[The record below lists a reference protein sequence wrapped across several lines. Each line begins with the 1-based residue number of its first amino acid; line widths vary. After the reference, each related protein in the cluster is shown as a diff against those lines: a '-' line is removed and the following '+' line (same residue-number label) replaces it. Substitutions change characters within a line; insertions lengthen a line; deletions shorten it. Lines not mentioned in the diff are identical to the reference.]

1 MIDDQNP
8 EPPVPTEAGSVTGTG
23 STDDTAVD
31 ADEREILE
39 DAREDVLDFL
49 EGLLDSMDA
58 DGDVVAEITDEGNI
72 AAVIEGA
79 DGGLLI
85 GRRGQTLDAIQEL
98 MRTAVQHKAKTRVR
112 ATLDIEGY
120 RDRRRQEVAGLARE
134 AAQRAMTD
142 GEVEMEPMSAYE
154 RKVVHDTAAA
164 IEGVTTFSEGVEPKR
179 RVIIK
184 AASEGG

>member
-1 MIDDQNP
+1 MIDDQRPDPDQIAQTDLDSNK
-8 EPPVPTEAGSVTGTG
+8 EPS
-23 STDDTAVD
+23 DDTAEG
-31 ADEREILE
+31 ADQREILE

-58 DGDVVAEITDEGNI
+58 DGDVVAEITEEGTI

-112 ATLDIEGY
+112 ATLDVEGY
-120 RDRRRQEVAGLARE
+120 RDRRREEVATLAKE
-134 AAQRAMTD
+134 AAERALSE
-142 GEVEMEPMSAYE
+142 GRVEMEPMNAYE
-154 RKVVHDTAAA
+154 RKVVHDTAGSV
-164 IEGVTTFSEGVEPKR
+164 EGITTFSEGVEPKR
-179 RVIIK
+179 RVVIK
-184 AASEGG
+184 ASAE

>member
-1 MIDDQNP
+1 MIDDQAP
-8 EPPVPTEAGSVTGTG
+8 DPQEAQPIGEAPKSP
-23 STDDTAVD
+23 SDDTAD
-31 ADEREILE
+31 AADQREVLE

-58 DGDVVAEITDEGNI
+58 DGDVVAEITDEGTI

-120 RDRRRQEVAGLARE
+120 RDRRREEVASLAKQ
-134 AAQRAMTD
+134 AAERALTE
-142 GEVEMEPMSAYE
+142 GQVELEPMSAYE
-154 RKVVHDTAAA
+154 RKVVHDTAGS
-164 IEGVTTFSEGVEPKR
+164 IEGITTFSEGVEPKR
-179 RVIIK
+179 RVVIK
-184 AASEGG
+184 AITQ